1 MTGSRHDPA
10 RVPTPAPRTGS
21 WWRTV
26 RAVAWSLL
34 GIRKGSEY
42 QQDTERIGPLH
53 IIVVGLVAIVLIVG
67 GLIALVNWVV

>member
-10 RVPTPAPRTGS
+10 RVPPSAPRAGS
-21 WWRTV
+21 WSRTV